1 MADIERINVGSERLC
16 SWGIVA
22 NDYKMNSAEMDFQ
35 SLIVKVAKNRALT
48 VEGEISP
55 LSTRIRARNKILD
68 QLGEALAT
76 LSAAQAAFASDSDGD
91 STQKVR
97 LSTAAAQGLAAIGE
111 DSYSANTD
119 YNLKKTEIE
128 RLVQLVKSKID
139 GYNNQSQT
147 DMTRLQSL
155 VDKRDQSFSTATDLM
170 TNVSDTRGTL
180 IQNLGT

>member
-1 MADIERINVGSERLC
+1 MTDIERINVGSERLC

-22 NDYKMNSAEMDFQ
+22 NDYKMNSAELDFQ
-35 SLIVKVAKNRALT
+35 DLIVKVAKNRALT
-48 VEGEISP
+48 VEGEINP

-68 QLGEALAT
+68 ELGEALAA
-76 LSAAQAAFASDSDGD
+76 LSATQAAFASDSSGD
-91 STQKVR
+91 DKKTVSF
-97 LSTAAAQGLAAIGE
+97 SAAASQGLAAIGE
-111 DSYSANTD
+111 NYSSGD
-119 YNLKKTEIE
+119 HEVKKKEVE

-139 GYNNQSQT
+139 GFNNQSQT
-147 DMTRLQSL
+147 DMSRLQGL

>member
-1 MADIERINVGSERLC
+1 MTDIERINVGSERLC

-22 NDYKMNSAEMDFQ
+22 NDYKMNSADLDFQ
-35 SLIVKVAKNRALT
+35 DLIVKVAKNRALT

-76 LSAAQAAFASDSDGD
+76 LSATQAAFASDSSGD
-91 STQKVR
+91 DKKTVSF
-97 LSTAAAQGLAAIGE
+97 SAAASQGLAAIGE
-111 DSYSANTD
+111 NYSSGD
-119 YNLKKTEIE
+119 HEVKKKEVE

-180 IQNLGT
+180 IQNLGS